1 MTFTERAVPKQD
13 APRTV
18 PVTLRDD
25 LKKKLHEMEQKGHIA
40 KVDEPT
46 DWVSSAVYVKKR
58 NGQLRVCLD
67 PRELNKHVKI
77 PKLCLPTIHDV
88 TSRLAKAQVFTV
100 LDAKDGFLRVNL
112 DEDSSKLT
120 TFHSPFGSYTR
131 RISETCKLNH

>member
-46 DWVSSAVYVKKR
+46 DWMSSAVYVYSAMV
-58 NGQLRVCLD
+58 NYVFAW
-67 PRELNKHVKI
+67 I
-77 PKLCLPTIHDV
+77 PE
-88 TSRLAKAQVFTV
+88 
-100 LDAKDGFLRVNL
+100 N
-112 DEDSSKLT
+112 
-120 TFHSPFGSYTR
+120 
-131 RISETCKLNH
+131 